1 MLQPRYSKP
10 SFFVGNPPIRRSLPT
25 GKGFGGS
32 NLNLDFDGE
41 LALPLLNPALPI
53 AVSPQSVPLPQQ
65 SPLLVE
71 VLKIVGL
78 ALWLWCLLGANF
90 FVDRVGAIANTAPQ
104 AAGTDRG

>member
-10 SFFVGNPPIRRSLPT
+10 SCFVGNPPIRRSLPT

-32 NLNLDFDGE
+32 NLNLDLDRA

-53 AVSPQSVPLPQQ
+53 AVSPQLVAVQQQ

-71 VLKIVGL
+71 VVKIVGL

-90 FVDRVGAIANTAPQ
+90 CVNCVEAIANVTPQ
-104 AAGTDRG
+104 SAGTDRC